1 MPGLRHTVIMS
12 PSDSTKSPILNR
24 YECALVIITVFWGAT
39 FLIVQKA
46 LAHSDPFV
54 FVGMRFGCAA
64 LAMTLCS
71 LRVLRGLTALEVR
84 AGMLIGLCIF
94 LGYSLQTVGL
104 QTIASSKSAFITAL
118 YVPLVPLM
126 QWLFLKRPPTLM
138 NWVGATMAFVGLVL
152 LADPLMVGLFMRGAF
167 DRMDAHGSAMALVA
181 YGFGLPAFVLVRS
194 LTPGFQARG
203 DTRTPVK
210 LGLIATAVNIGLKVA
225 LIGPF
230 AQVGIATGTSFGAWL
245 NVILLSVGLSRR
257 GWLRLDAEHRALLRR
272 CAWASAAMI
281 AVLLAVVLAGARWS
295 PRATMGTIDALAIV
309 GLGGTAGLLTYALTI
324 GAGRWRAIGDRFA
337 GALRRR

>member
-12 PSDSTKSPILNR
+12 PSDSTKPPILNR

-152 LADPLMVGLFMRGAF
+152 LADPQSMEGGAGVGEWLTVF
-167 DRMDAHGSAMALVA
+167 SAIAIAVE
-181 YGFGLPAFVLVRS
+181 VI
-194 LTPGFQARG
+194 
-203 DTRTPVK
+203 
-210 LGLIATAVNIGLKVA
+210 LISRFAGRVNLRRVTIIQLATAA
-225 LIGPF
+225 
-230 AQVGIATGTSFGAWL
+230 
-245 NVILLSVGLSRR
+245 
-257 GWLRLDAEHRALLRR
+257 
-272 CAWASAAMI
+272 
-281 AVLLAVVLAGARWS
+281 VLAGMTGVARGEGMPELSS
-295 PRATMGTIDALAIV
+295 PVLVISILVLGLASAVIQITMNWAQNHISATRATVIYAGEPAWAGIIGRVFADERHSALALLGAVLIV
-309 GLGGTAGLLTYALTI
+309 VSVVVSEVKLRL
-324 GAGRWRAIGDRFA
+324 RQRPP
-337 GALRRR
+337 GALP

>member
-12 PSDSTKSPILNR
+12 PSDSIKPPILNR
-24 YECALVIITVFWGAT
+24 YECALIIITVFWGAT

-46 LAHSDPFV
+46 LAHSDPFI

-64 LAMTLCS
+64 LAMTVCS

-138 NWVGATMAFVGLVL
+138 NWVGAGMAFVGLVL
-152 LADPLMVGLFMRGAF
+152 LADPQSLEGGAGVGEWLTVF
-167 DRMDAHGSAMALVA
+167 SAIAIAVE
-181 YGFGLPAFVLVRS
+181 VI
-194 LTPGFQARG
+194 
-203 DTRTPVK
+203 
-210 LGLIATAVNIGLKVA
+210 LISRFAGRVNLRRVTIIQLATAA
-225 LIGPF
+225 
-230 AQVGIATGTSFGAWL
+230 
-245 NVILLSVGLSRR
+245 
-257 GWLRLDAEHRALLRR
+257 
-272 CAWASAAMI
+272 
-281 AVLLAVVLAGARWS
+281 VLAGMTGVARGEGMPELSS
-295 PRATMGTIDALAIV
+295 PVLVVSILVLGLASAVIQITMNWAQNHISATRATVIYAGEPVWAGIIGRVFADERHSALALFGAVLIV
-309 GLGGTAGLLTYALTI
+309 VSVVVSEVKLRI
-324 GAGRWRAIGDRFA
+324 
-337 GALRRR
+337 RRRPQQRSS